1 MIKNITILGAGESG
15 FGAAMLASKK
25 GYNVFVSDHSYIDD
39 NVKLLFENNSIKFE
53 ENEHSIDII
62 KSSDLIIKSPGIPNS
77 SEIITK
83 IKSLE
88 IPIISEI
95 EFASKNS
102 KSFKICITGTNGKT
116 TTTNLIYNI
125 LKTSGLSVGIAGNVG
140 DSFSKMLLSGDKDI
154 YVLEISSFQLDDIK
168 DFKPNI
174 SVITNIL
181 EDHLDHYEHD
191 FSKYIKAKMKI
202 IMNQDNTDYLV
213 YNSDDKQLV
222 NALDNNNSPVKKVS
236 FGIENQI
243 KNLIDNKNNILS
255 NKKKTIM
262 INTEELALKGRHN
275 LLNSMAALT
284 VSDLLKIENE
294 VIRESLTSFSGL
306 PHRLENFLKI
316 QGVNYINDSKATN
329 VNAAY
334 YALDSMTSPTIWIAG
349 GVDKG
354 NDYSQ
359 LLPIVREK
367 VKAIICLGIDNNKL
381 LETFTPISEII
392 VETESIDEA
401 VKIAS
406 KIAEKKDNV
415 LLSPACASF
424 DLFKSYEDRGNQF
437 KQAVRNL

>member
-77 SEIITK
+77 SDIITK

-95 EFASKNS
+95 EFASRNS

-392 VETESIDEA
+392 VETESIYEA